1 MRSKPSTRAEAK
13 GAIARLYE
21 RGEEAIGVFVEEL
34 LGNKAFTDQLTKTFE
49 RAFDAK
55 KRVDRNVQTVLS
67 LLNLP
72 SRADYHR
79 LQTKIEALQGSMVNI
94 SMKLD
99 RLLAA
104 QPHHRPAPR
113 NRARKAHKPAH
124 HAGE

>member
-13 GAIARLYE
+13 STLARLYE

-34 LGNKAFTDQLTKTFE
+34 LGNKAFTDQLSKTLD

-55 KRVDRNVQTVLS
+55 KRVDRNLQTVLS

-79 LQTKIEALQGSMVNI
+79 LQTKIEALQGSVVNI

-104 QPHHRPAPR
+104 QQRRRPAPK
-113 NRARKAHKPAH
+113 RARKAPPPAH
-124 HAGE
+124 HAAE